1 MLQPLPVKAPPKP
14 KASTAKHR
22 SKEPV
27 TTAENVSSN
36 TSLSSHPTK
45 QARYISRPHEIKLA
59 DLSQQDHTPKSEE
72 VGKDDDKK
80 LQEQA
85 ASTPTAATF
94 GKLASKMKLMLRRKN
109 TNAKKKEKKKR
120 QYEEVDR
127 IEDVHWTEM

>member
-14 KASTAKHR
+14 KASTPR
-22 SKEPV
+22 PQSKEPA
-27 TTAENVSSN
+27 TTAKEISSQ

-45 QARYISRPHEIKLA
+45 QARYTSRPHEIKLA
-59 DLSQQDHTPKSEE
+59 NLSQQDYAPTSEDIAQDG
-72 VGKDDDKK
+72 VTKPQG
-80 LQEQA
+80 QT

-94 GKLASKMKLMLRRKN
+94 GKLANKMKLMLRRKN

-120 QYEEVDR
+120 EYEEVDR